1 MDSKKPVLIIDT
13 CTDLPYSYIEKHNIP
28 VINFTYHFQGR
39 EHIDDFFV
47 SKDSKTFYDAVR
59 SGEMPTTSQVN
70 TDVYIEKFRPYL
82 ENRRSVIYL
91 CFSSALWQLQ
101 QCHACQD
108 MLWKNFRCGPYHN
121 RQQISFHGEG
131 LLAGMPSGCW
141 MKVLPRMNWCNG

>member
-82 ENRRSVIYL
+82 ENRGP
-91 CFSSALWQLQ
+91 SSIFA
-101 QCHACQD
+101 
-108 MLWKNFRCGPYHN
+108 F
-121 RQQISFHGEG
+121 
-131 LLAGMPSGCW
+131 
-141 MKVLPRMNWCNG
+141 LPL